1 MAIRR
6 EDVERIAEL
15 ARLRIPEEKI
25 ERMAGELSGILDF
38 VAQLDQL
45 DLEGLS
51 PTAFAPAD
59 APLREDR
66 PNGRRLGTPAALAGA
81 PASEAGFFLTP
92 PIVENV
98 NP

>member
-15 ARLRIPEEKI
+15 ARLRIPEDRIEKM
-25 ERMAGELSGILDF
+25 RAELSSILDF
-38 VAQLDQL
+38 VAQLDRME
-45 DLEGLS
+45 LEGMA
-51 PTAFAPAD
+51 PTVFAPVA
-59 APLREDR
+59 APLREDHV
-66 PNGRRLGTPAALAGA
+66 NGRRLSAEAALAGA
-81 PASEAGFFLTP
+81 PASEDGFYLTP

>member
-15 ARLRIPEEKI
+15 ARLRIPEERI
-25 ERMAGELSGILDF
+25 EGIAGELSGILDF
-38 VAQLDQL
+38 VAQLDGL
-45 DLEGLS
+45 DLGGLGPSTFAS
-51 PTAFAPAD
+51 PD

-66 PNGRRLGTPAALAGA
+66 PDGRRLASGEGLSGA
-81 PASEAGFFLTP
+81 PEREEGFFLTP

>member
-15 ARLRIPEEKI
+15 ARLRIPKDRL
-25 ERMAGELSGILDF
+25 ERMAGELSSILDF
-38 VAQLDQL
+38 VAQLGKL
-45 DLEGLS
+45 DLEGCE
-51 PTAFAPAD
+51 PTVFASAD

-66 PNGRRLGTPAALAGA
+66 PNGRRLSTGQAVAGA
-81 PASEAGFFLTP
+81 PASEDGFFLTP

>member
-6 EDVERIAEL
+6 EEVERIAEL
-15 ARLRIPEEKI
+15 ARLRLDAGRL
-25 ERMAGELSGILDF
+25 ERIAAELGSILEF
-38 VAQLDQL
+38 VAQLDRL
-45 DLEGLS
+45 DLEGLG
-51 PTAFAPAD
+51 PTAFAPPG

-66 PNGRRLGTPAALAGA
+66 PDGRRLAAEAALAAA
-81 PASEAGFFLTP
+81 PAAEDGFFLTP

>member
-6 EDVERIAEL
+6 EEVERIAEL
-15 ARLRIPEEKI
+15 ARLRIPEERMARMARELSEVLEFVRAI
-25 ERMAGELSGILDF
+25 ER
-38 VAQLDQL
+38 L
-45 DLEGLS
+45 DLEGCE

-59 APLREDR
+59 APLRGDETD
-66 PNGRRLGTPAALAGA
+66 GRRLSPERALEAA
-81 PASEAGFFLTP
+81 PEAEDGFFLVP

>member
-6 EDVERIAEL
+6 EEVERIAEL
-15 ARLRIPEEKI
+15 ARLRIPPERI
-25 ERMAGELSGILDF
+25 ERMAVELSGILDF
-38 VAQLDQL
+38 VAQLDRL
-45 DLEGLS
+45 DLEGLD
-51 PTAFAPAD
+51 PTTFAPAD

-66 PNGRRLGTPAALAGA
+66 PDGRRLTPGDALAGA
-81 PASEAGFFLTP
+81 PEREEGFFLTP

>member
-15 ARLRIPEEKI
+15 ARLRIPEDKV

-38 VAQLDQL
+38 VAQLDRL
-45 DLEGLS
+45 DLEGCE
-51 PTAFAPAD
+51 PTTFAPAT

-66 PNGRRLGTPAALAGA
+66 PDGRRLTSEQALAGA
-81 PASEAGFFLTP
+81 PAGEHGYFLTP

>member
-15 ARLRIPEEKI
+15 ARLRIPEDRLEK
-25 ERMAGELSGILDF
+25 MATELSSILDF
-38 VAQLDQL
+38 VAQLDRL
-45 DLEGLS
+45 ELEGLE

-66 PNGRRLGTPAALAGA
+66 VNGRRLTTEAALAGA
-81 PASEAGFFLTP
+81 PARDEGFFLTP